1 MGCDI
6 HCYIEYKRN
15 GRATGWT
22 SFGGRINPGRDYL
35 LFTKLAGVRDYDKT
49 GALVEPRGCP
59 EDAGWE
65 ATTDNQLFVST
76 IEGDGNCTPAQAK
89 AWVSCGGC
97 SYTDSTKT
105 CVTHPDWHTHSW
117 LTPGEF
123 AKAIRG
129 TNALEYRAILA
140 TMRAF
145 ERNGCKARLVFW
157 FDN

>member
-6 HCYIEYKRN
+6 HCYIEYKR
-15 GRATGWT
+15 GDRVASWT
-22 SFGGRINPGRDYL
+22 SFGGRINPGRNYL
-35 LFTKLAGVRDYDKT
+35 LFAKIAGVREYDKT
-49 GALVEPRGCP
+49 ISSTPLRGHP

-65 ATTDNQLFVST
+65 AMTDNRLLVST

-89 AWVSCGGC
+89 SWVSCGGS

-105 CVTHPDWHTHSW
+105 YVTHPDWHTHSW
-117 LTPGEF
+117 LTPDEF

-129 TNALEYRAILA
+129 TDALEYRAILA
-140 TMRAF
+140 AMRSF